1 MGVRGLGQFRAQG
14 LGLLGVKGLGQFR
27 VQGFGFFG
35 LRQFRFKGLGLGS
48 RL

>member
-1 MGVRGLGQFRAQG
+1 MGVRGLGQFRVQG
-14 LGLLGVKGLGQFR
+14 LGFLGVKGLGQFR
-27 VQGFGFFG
+27 VQEFGFFG